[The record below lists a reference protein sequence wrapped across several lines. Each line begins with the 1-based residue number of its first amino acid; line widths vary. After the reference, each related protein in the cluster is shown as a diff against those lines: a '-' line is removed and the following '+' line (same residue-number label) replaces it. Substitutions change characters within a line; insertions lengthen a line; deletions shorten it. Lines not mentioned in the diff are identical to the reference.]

1 MGQFDG
7 KVLDGKVVLITG
19 GARGIGAGLVRTFA
33 GAGARVVFT
42 YIGSSERAEALVKEI
57 GANGGSAEAQLAD
70 AADTARAQ
78 ALVDD
83 IVARHGR
90 IDCVVNNAGITRD
103 NLILRMTEQQWDEV
117 MANNLKSAFN
127 TTKAAAKHM
136 MKQRSGCFI
145 NMSSVVGMGGNA
157 GQSNYAASK
166 AGMIAFTQSIAK
178 ELGSRGIRANA
189 VAPGFIETEMT
200 AALPEA
206 ELAKWKAGI
215 PLGRGGTVDDVANVC
230 LFLASDLAA
239 YVTGQTLRVDG
250 GMG

>member
-1 MGQFDG
+1 
-7 KVLDGKVVLITG
+7 V
-19 GARGIGAGLVRTFA
+19 
-33 GAGARVVFT
+33 VVFT
-42 YIGSSERAEALVKEI
+42 YIGSAERALALVDEVVAAGGRAEAE
-57 GANGGSAEAQLAD
+57 LAD
-70 AADTARAQ
+70 ATDTARAQ
-78 ALVDD
+78 TLIDG
-83 IVARHGR
+83 IVSRHGR

-136 MKQRSGCFI
+136 MKQRTGSFI

-157 GQSNYAASK
+157 GQANYAASK
-166 AGMIAFTQSIAK
+166 AGMIALTQSIAQ
-178 ELGSRGIRANA
+178 ELGSRGVRANA

-206 ELAKWKAGI
+206 ELQKWKAGI
-215 PLGRGGTVDDVANVC
+215 PLGRGGTVEDVANAC
-230 LFLASDLAA
+230 LFLASDMAA

-250 GMG
+250 GMR